1 MIGSQVVQQL
11 TKKVNEMYKS
21 YFSLLKNPP
30 KHMKDKKIH
39 PPHYIKDDGF
49 TLIFQKSSFIV
60 NSNTDENNIVT
71 RTARLSLGLTVKKE
85 IVKDYPNSEGYLFF
99 KIPDHITEV
108 ISEIEISPGRNKRDV
123 YINFKYNKSV
133 KNPAP
138 LIEDEKKE
146 GDITTKSNKG
156 GKKKNAVKKV
166 YIKENEIKN
175 IDLENMAK
183 KIMAI
188 DLGVVILASCVCF
201 GLESPILYDG
211 SLINYINNYY
221 TKLISKEQAIYDL
234 TKNIGSLRRMNDLR
248 TRREQKIRD
257 LFEKITNNIMKVCIE
272 NKITEII
279 IGYNPNWKTGVNMGR
294 KMNDKFYKIP
304 YRRLV
309 NMLFYKGEN
318 IGINVKEVNESYTSK
333 CDALE
338 LEEVCM
344 HEQYSGERGPKEI
357 KSKRKVTKIK
367 KSRGLFQSKRGVL
380 INADVNG
387 AINIMR
393 KGVEL
398 RPALKEALE
407 KVIRNIELRKICNPK
422 TIKFQTNMLVKQ
434 QQVTN

>member
-1 MIGSQVVQQL
+1 M
-11 TKKVNEMYKS
+11 
-21 YFSLLKNPP
+21 
-30 KHMKDKKIH
+30 
-39 PPHYIKDDGF
+39 
-49 TLIFQKSSFIV
+49 
-60 NSNTDENNIVT
+60 
-71 RTARLSLGLTVKKE
+71 AKE
-85 IVKDYPNSEGYLFF
+85 IMS
-99 KIPDHITEV
+99 
-108 ISEIEISPGRNKRDV
+108 
-123 YINFKYNKSV
+123 
-133 KNPAP
+133 
-138 LIEDEKKE
+138 
-146 GDITTKSNKG
+146 
-156 GKKKNAVKKV
+156 
-166 YIKENEIKN
+166 
-175 IDLENMAK
+175 
-183 KIMAI
+183 I

-221 TKLISKEQAIYDL
+221 TKLISEEQAIYDK
-234 TKNIGSLRRMNDLR
+234 TKDVGALRRMNDLR

-338 LEEVCM
+338 LEAVCM

-367 KSRGLFQSKRGVL
+367 KSRGLFQSKIGVL

-407 KVIRNIELRKICNPK
+407 KVIRNIELRRICNPK

-434 QQVTN
+434 HQVTN